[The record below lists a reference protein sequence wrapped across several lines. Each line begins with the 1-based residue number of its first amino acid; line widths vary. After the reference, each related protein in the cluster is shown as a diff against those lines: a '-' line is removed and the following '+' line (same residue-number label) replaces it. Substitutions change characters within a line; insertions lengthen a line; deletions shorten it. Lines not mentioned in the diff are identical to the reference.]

1 MFIFE
6 PNYRTK
12 DRVLR
17 IQTSIDL
24 KALKKEDK
32 EPEVYL
38 RAYNDTTERYNQI
51 RLLFS
56 RKYKKYYIKYKPK
69 DKKIK
74 RCFIKDLEEIK
85 DGLQTIKKWQ

>member
-1 MFIFE
+1 MLSFE

-12 DRVLR
+12 DKVLR
-17 IQTSIDL
+17 IKTSIDL
-24 KALKKEDK
+24 LKLKKEDK
-32 EPEVYL
+32 ENDVYL
-38 RAYNDTTERYNQI
+38 TAYNTTTGRYNQI
-51 RLLFS
+51 RLFFS

-74 RCFIKDLEEIK
+74 KCFIKDLEEIK